1 MNRTGRNQKTLTVP
15 LLAAALLSLTVAAC
29 GAGSAGSPPPVSAP
43 PASVHTAAEQAATRH
58 WLAETSQMW
67 TNSNFAALDQVTTGE
82 MRTIYLA
89 EKRQASLPS
98 NASRQAFQLTGLS
111 ITVPCHAGASTV
123 FVAYGDTD
131 VFDLGSAM
139 QPMAMVFERAGGQW
153 KLAAA
158 VQRPDQGWPALCTR
172 GTPPTAPAELAPG
185 DYAAELARVLT
196 HAMTGVT
203 ETTAAASPFAVND
216 FLAGPGSI
224 NAQSAKQ
231 ISQDRRGGVAFTG
244 RFTPTGN
251 STLALPLAGGRGFW
265 VIGILTQ
272 SGTYH
277 SAAGLRAK
285 NWPDGNQVATP
296 RPAVVHQETDTF
308 ITTYTAIDPLRP
320 AGNPAGHAAGHP
332 ASAAPTLDGFFG
344 WPLAALAS

>member
-1 MNRTGRNQKTLTVP
+1 MMKRTGRTPTTLTA
-15 LLAAALLSLTVAAC
+15 LTLATALLSLTVAAC
-29 GAGSAGSPPPVSAP
+29 GAGSGGSPPLASA
-43 PASVHTAAEQAATRH
+43 HTTAEQAATLH
-58 WLAETSQMW
+58 WLSETNQMW
-67 TNSNFAALDQVTTGE
+67 TRNNFAALDQVTTAG

-98 NASRQAFQLTGLS
+98 NASRVGFQLTGLS
-111 ITVPCHAGASTV
+111 ITVPCHTGASTV

-139 QPMAMVFERAGGQW
+139 QAMALVFERTGGQW

-203 ETTAAASPFAVND
+203 ETAAAASPFAVND
-216 FLAGPGSI
+216 FLAGSGSV
-224 NAQSAKQ
+224 NAQSARQ

-244 RFTPTGN
+244 RFTQTGN

-265 VIGILTQ
+265 VIGTLTQ
-272 SGTYH
+272 SGSYH
-277 SAAGLRAK
+277 SATGLRAK

-320 AGNPAGHAAGHP
+320 AGNPAGHTAG
-332 ASAAPTLDGFFG
+332 ATVALDGFFG
-344 WPLAALAS
+344 WPLAASAS